1 MAKAKI
7 LIVEDEKNIVEAVT
21 YNLNKEGFRTIVAH
35 DGANA
40 VLHQERRHHVRR
52 GGTGAAAGQRDTA
65 LADDA
70 ETAQP
75 HREAGMTLGIVD
87 VGTNSIHLL
96 IGILGLNGR
105 FHVLLKERDLTRLG
119 EGGLAR
125 GELTR
130 AAIHRAM
137 EVLARYTAI
146 LKRLGVDHVEAVATS
161 AVREASNGHRF
172 VRLART
178 RLGLPLRIISGRE
191 EARLIALG
199 VLHARRARRPV
210 LIVTI
215 GGGSAQV
222 VHGDGAHLGYLASVL
237 LGGARLA
244 QQFIHHDPPQPAEV
258 EALRRAVR
266 KGLAPVIRALR
277 RCRWR
282 EALGSSATISQLMM
296 AAYLETHRRPPTE
309 KHRLSISRRTLRRL
323 VEWLSTSTAAERI
336 RLPGV
341 DPRREDLMLP
351 TGIALLAWMEGC
363 GVSRLRF
370 APGSLREGLVVDY
383 LIRHHQRVQR
393 IDNPLTEL
401 FGLKRER

>member
-1 MAKAKI
+1 
-7 LIVEDEKNIVEAVT
+7 
-21 YNLNKEGFRTIVAH
+21 
-35 DGANA
+35 
-40 VLHQERRHHVRR
+40 
-52 GGTGAAAGQRDTA
+52 
-65 LADDA
+65 
-70 ETAQP
+70 
-75 HREAGMTLGIVD
+75 MTLGIVD

-105 FHVLLKERDLTRLG
+105 FHVILKERDLTRLG

-125 GELTR
+125 GALTR
-130 AAIHRAM
+130 PAMRRAT
-137 EVLARYTAI
+137 EVLARYAAI
-146 LKRLGVDHVEAVATS
+146 LKRLGVDRVEAVATS
-161 AVREASNGHRF
+161 AVREASNGRQFVHR
-172 VRLART
+172 VRA

-199 VLHARRARRPV
+199 VLQAHRVHRSV
-210 LIVTI
+210 LLVTI

-222 VHGDGAHLGYLASVL
+222 VYGDMARLRYLTSVL

-244 QQFIHHDPPQPAEV
+244 QQFIRHDPPRPQEMG
-258 EALRRAVR
+258 ALRGHVHKRW
-266 KGLAPVIRALR
+266 APVIRALR
-277 RCRWR
+277 RHRWR

-296 AAYLETHRRPPTE
+296 AAYLRTHRRIPKE
-309 KHRLSISRRTLRRL
+309 KHRLSISRRALRRL

-351 TGIALLAWMEGC
+351 TGTALLAWMEGC

-370 APGSLREGLVVDY
+370 APGSLREGLVVDH

-393 IDNPLTEL
+393 IDHPLTEL
-401 FGLKRER
+401 FGLNGTHTLLHPWRIRVRRAQAARSRPMRVDA